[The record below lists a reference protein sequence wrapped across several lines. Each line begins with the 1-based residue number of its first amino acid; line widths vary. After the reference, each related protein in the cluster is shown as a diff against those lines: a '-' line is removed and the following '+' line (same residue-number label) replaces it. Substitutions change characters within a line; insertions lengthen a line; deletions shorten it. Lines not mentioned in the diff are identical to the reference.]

1 MKIGLSEQFN
11 GGDRGIDFAITS
23 AQLLEKLGFE
33 EIWFPEHVV
42 YFPDYTSSYPYGSQG
57 RSEVHSLR
65 GKMEPF
71 VAIAA
76 MAGATTTI
84 RYGTYVCVV
93 AERHPIH
100 LAREVATVDEVSRGR
115 FDFGVG
121 VGWLKDEYEAVGVPF
136 EARGRRTDECLAA
149 MKELWVAEES
159 KFEGDFYRFGPLY
172 ANPKP
177 RQRPHPPVL
186 IGGNSPAAIRRIV
199 SYGDGWLGYNLEI
212 DEVARFIDRLDGEL
226 TKAGRS
232 LDEMQLMV
240 GRRSAEVSEKAWES
254 DAAYIEECKALEIQ
268 QVILS
273 PRIPL
278 EGYEEKTRTLASI
291 VGLTGGQ

>member
-11 GGDRGIDFAITS
+11 GGERGIDFAIG
-23 AQLLEKLGFE
+23 AVQLAESLGFE

-42 YFPDYTSSYPYGSQG
+42 YFPDYASTYPYGSQG
-57 RSEVHSLR
+57 QAEVHSLR

-76 MAGATTTI
+76 MAGATSRI
-84 RYGTYVCVV
+84 RFGTYVCVV

-149 MKELWVAEES
+149 MKELWTAEES
-159 KFEGDFYRFGPLY
+159 TFDGTFYKFGPLY

-177 RQRPHPPVL
+177 RQQPHPPILV
-186 IGGNSPAAIRRIV
+186 GGNSPATIRRIV
-199 SYGDGWLGYNLEI
+199 EYGDGWLGYTLEP
-212 DEVARFIDRLDGEL
+212 DEVARFIEDLDRAL
-226 TKAGRS
+226 TAAGRS

-240 GRRSAEVSEKAWES
+240 GRRAKGVSEEEWES
-254 DAAYIEECKALEIQ
+254 DARYIEKCEALGIE
-268 QVILS
+268 QVVLS

-278 EGYEEKTRTLASI
+278 DGYEERTRTLARI
-291 VGLTGGQ
+291 VGLT

>member
-11 GGDRGIDFAITS
+11 GGPRGIDFAIGV
-23 AQLLEKLGFE
+23 AQLAENLGFE
-33 EIWFPEHVV
+33 EIWYPEHVV
-42 YFPDYTSSYPYGSQG
+42 YFPDYASSYPYGSQG
-57 RSEVHSLR
+57 QTEVHSLR

-71 VAIAA
+71 VAISA
-76 MAGATTTI
+76 MAMATSRI
-84 RYGTYVCVV
+84 RFGTYVCVV

-149 MKELWVAEES
+149 MRELWVAEES
-159 KFEGDFYRFGPLY
+159 MYDGEFYRFGPLY
-172 ANPKP
+172 SNPKP
-177 RQRPHPPVL
+177 KQQPHPPVL
-186 IGGNSPAAIRRIV
+186 VGGNSPAAIRRIV
-199 SYGDGWLGYNLEI
+199 SHGDGWLGYTLEP
-212 DEVARFIDRLDGEL
+212 DEVAAFIEDLDLAL

-232 LDEMQLMV
+232 LDQMQLMV
-240 GRRSAEVSEKAWES
+240 GRRSGEVSEESWES
-254 DAAYIEECKALEIQ
+254 DARYIDRCEALGID
-268 QVILS
+268 QVVLS

-278 EGYEEKTRTLASI
+278 EGYEEKTRAMARI
-291 VGLTGGQ
+291 VGLG

>member
-11 GGDRGIDFAITS
+11 GGNRGVDFAIGA
-23 AQLLEKLGFE
+23 AQLAEGLGFE

-42 YFPDYTSSYPYGSQG
+42 YFPDYESDYPYGSQG
-57 RSEVHSLR
+57 QAEVHSLR

-76 MAGATTTI
+76 MASATTTI
-84 RYGTYVCVV
+84 RFGTYVCVV

-121 VGWLKDEYEAVGVPF
+121 VGWLQGEYEAVGVPF
-136 EARGRRTDECLAA
+136 AARGRRTDECLAA
-149 MKELWVAEES
+149 MKELWIAEES
-159 KFEGDFYRFGPLY
+159 SFHGEFYNFGPLY

-177 RQRPHPPVL
+177 RQSPHPPILV
-186 IGGNSPAAIRRIV
+186 GGNSPATIKRIV
-199 SYGDGWLGYNLEI
+199 EYGDGWLGYTLEP
-212 DEVARFIDRLDGEL
+212 DEVARFIEDLDGAL
-226 TKAGRS
+226 SKAGRS
-232 LDEMQLMV
+232 LDDVQLMV
-240 GRRSAEVSEKAWES
+240 GRRAKEVSDEAWEA
-254 DAAYIEECKALEIQ
+254 DARYIE
-268 QVILS
+268 QVEKLGIEQVVLS

-278 EGYEEKTRTLASI
+278 EGYEEKTRALARI
-291 VGLTGGQ
+291 VGLG